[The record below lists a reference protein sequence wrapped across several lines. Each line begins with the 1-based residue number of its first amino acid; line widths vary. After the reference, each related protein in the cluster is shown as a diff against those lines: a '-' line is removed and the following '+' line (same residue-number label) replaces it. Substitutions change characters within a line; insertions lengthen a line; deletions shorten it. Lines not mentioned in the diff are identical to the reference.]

1 MSESSE
7 NNESD
12 RSRCSPE
19 FILGGMSGGD
29 GLARQGTEGRDD
41 VRNWFLA
48 VAASEAAA
56 RTVEPVGSGGS
67 GGREL
72 AARA

>member
-1 MSESSE
+1 
-7 NNESD
+7 
-12 RSRCSPE
+12 
-19 FILGGMSGGD
+19 MSGGD

>member
-7 NNESD
+7 NDESD

-19 FILGGMSGGD
+19 FIHGGVSGGD
-29 GLARQGTEGRDD
+29 GLARRGAEGRDD
-41 VRNWFLA
+41 GRNWFLA
-48 VAASEAAA
+48 VAG
-56 RTVEPVGSGGS
+56 TVESVGSGGG

-72 AARA
+72 AMRA